1 MFQVHELF
9 LCLVLQCLGAFLKLY
24 SAIHNKSRVG
34 PHTGA
39 MSTGLNYGETI
50 RVSMVLLLARL
61 LVKSGINPYSL
72 ASIVRH
78 QVIPGLSA
86 PRMPVSSKDYS
97 T

>member
-1 MFQVHELF
+1 M
-9 LCLVLQCLGAFLKLY
+9 KLY

-34 PHTGA
+34 HRTGA
-39 MSTGLNYGETI
+39 MRSGFNYGEII

-78 QVIPGLSA
+78 QVMPGLSD
-86 PRMPVSSKDYS
+86 PRMPFSSKD
-97 T
+97 